1 MYQKSNLE
9 SAKERIIQLYGTES
23 CKKLVNM
30 SSSEEAFS
38 VLKKRIENEFSKYK
52 YKLPEDQYQQFIE
65 EVFEIFKEYKVS
77 LESVGEESYGQI
89 FGEYAVKIMEI
100 KEKYGV

>member
-1 MYQKSNLE
+1 MEQATLE

-30 SSSEEAFS
+30 PSSEEAFS
-38 VLKKRIENEFSKYK
+38 VLKKRIESEFSKYK
-52 YKLPEDQYQQFIE
+52 EKLPEEEYQQFIE
-65 EVFEIFKEYKVS
+65 EVFEIFKEYKIN

>member
-1 MYQKSNLE
+1 MYQKLNLE

-30 SSSEEAFS
+30 PSSEEAFS
-38 VLKKRIENEFSKYK
+38 VLKRRIENEFSKYK
-52 YKLPEDQYQQFIE
+52 DKLPEEEYRQFIE
-65 EVFEIFKEYKVS
+65 NIFATFKEYKVS
-77 LESVGEESYGQI
+77 LESVGEESYGKI

>member
-30 SSSEEAFS
+30 PSSEEAFS
-38 VLKKRIENEFSKYK
+38 ILKKRIENEFSKYK
-52 YKLPEDQYQQFIE
+52 EKLPEEEYRQFIKE
-65 EVFEIFKEYKVS
+65 IFEAFKEYKVS
-77 LESVGEESYGQI
+77 LENVDEEPYGQI
-89 FGEYAVKIMEI
+89 FGDYAVKIMKT

>member
-1 MYQKSNLE
+1 MNQATLE
-9 SAKERIIQLYGTES
+9 SAKEKLIQLYGTKN
-23 CKKLVNM
+23 CKTLARM
-30 SSSEEAFS
+30 PSSEAAFS
-38 VLKKRIENEFSKYK
+38 ALRRSIEREFSKYK
-52 YKLPEDQYQQFIE
+52 DKLPEDQYQQFIE
-65 EVFEIFKEYKVS
+65 EVFEIFKEYKIN